1 MDLRYMGFDQQKNV
15 RSYRFDAVEKGAPK
29 REFVVTADLAL
40 FLAHRIAIQEGP
52 NMCGIKLA
60 AAMESNSEA
69 LHELTDADL
78 RAHVVARTDAE
89 ARRAAARKTNPR
101 RAPKPSPEARENSPW
116 GSFTHSS

>member
-1 MDLRYMGFDQQKNV
+1 MGFDQEKNV
-15 RSYRFDAVEKGAPK
+15 RAYRFDAVERGAPT

-40 FLAHRIAIQEGP
+40 FLTHRIAIQEGP
-52 NMCGIKLA
+52 GMCSIKLVSDL
-60 AAMESNSEA
+60 ETNSET

-101 RAPKPSPEARENSPW
+101 KSPKPSPEARENSPW
-116 GSFTHSS
+116 GSFTHSG